1 MAVQNF
7 GSGGGGFQLSPGI
20 NVSEVDL
27 TTVVPA
33 IDTTS
38 GAIAGVFN
46 WGPAG
51 QRVLIT
57 SENELAKVFGKPTNN
72 NPETW
77 FTSSSFLSYSNS
89 LYVSRAVDDTQY
101 SAIASEIGLSAGSTY
116 TVLNDDNYLSKR
128 SALNTGPNYV
138 ARYVGALG
146 NSLKVSV
153 CSSAN
158 QFGSTINLSNNTTY
172 QNTSLSSTV
181 TPTTLPA
188 RAGFAN
194 GDTVTIGG
202 TNWYQSA
209 VFVVNANA
217 NGVITSVNSYVSNG
231 VYVGT
236 GPTLTNLTP
245 ISIANSTGS
254 KPVTSTCNTTTF
266 SVLLGTDI
274 TPNTSIFDEAF
285 TLNVGESRGN
295 ITFTGN
301 GSLETLGSAIFQVK
315 NKLKV
320 GDYIKVGNTRIGTQS
335 LKIRSFGSISA
346 SNGATSNTGTIQ
358 VRFDQPL
365 KLSTSISANT
375 IERSWEY
382 FNQVDQAP
390 GRSTYVDVNG
400 NNALQVSD
408 TSAQNDEVHVVIVD
422 QDGKFTG
429 SPGSVLEVYKGL
441 SRATDSK
448 LSDGTTNYYKD
459 VINNSSAYVWVGK
472 DQIGA
477 ESNTALNVQSSSI
490 ALPLSLNFAGSTDIN
505 EAETDFGNIARAYDL
520 FTSPDDVDI
529 SLIMTGKSRNIG
541 IGTSEQAANYL
552 IDNLAEVR
560 KDCMVFVSPPQ
571 NAVVTTDSDIATNI
585 VDFASDV
592 RQSSY
597 AVIDSGY
604 KYMYDKYNDLYRYI
618 PLNGDIAGVCARTD
632 KTRDPWFSPAGT
644 TRGVIKNVIKLAYN
658 PNVAQRDLL
667 YKNSINPVVN
677 LSGQGPILYG
687 DKTNLKKPSAFDR
700 INVRRLFIVLEKA
713 ISNASKSLLFEFNDE
728 FTRAQFN
735 NLIEPY
741 LRDVQGRRGIYDFKV
756 VCDESNNTA
765 EVIDSNRFI
774 GDIYIK
780 PARSINYIQLNF
792 VAVRSGVQF
801 SEIAS

>member
-7 GSGGGGFQLSPGI
+7 GSGGGGFQLSPGV

-27 TTVVPA
+27 TTAVPA
-33 IDTTS
+33 VDTTS

-89 LYVSRAVDDTQY
+89 LYVSRAVDETQY
-101 SAIASEIGLSAGSTY
+101 SAAASEIGVSAGSSY
-116 TVLNDDNYLSKR
+116 TVLNDDDYLSKR

-138 ARYVGALG
+138 ARYVGELG

-158 QFGSTINLSNNTTY
+158 QFGSTINLSSNTTY
-172 QNTSLSSTV
+172 QTTSLSGTV

-188 RAGFAN
+188 SAGFAN

-202 TNWYQSA
+202 TNWYQPA
-209 VFVVNANA
+209 IFVVNANA
-217 NGVITSVNSYVSNG
+217 SGVITSVNSYVSNG
-231 VYVGT
+231 VYIGT

-245 ISIANSTGS
+245 ISIANSTGGS
-254 KPVTSTCNTTTF
+254 KTVTSTCNNTTF
-266 SVLLGTDI
+266 SVTLGTDI
-274 TPNTSIFDEAF
+274 TPNTSIFTEAF

-301 GSLETLGSAIFQVK
+301 GSLETLGSAIFQVR

-335 LKIRSFGSISA
+335 LKIRSFGAISA
-346 SNGATSNTGTIQ
+346 SNGATSNTGTMQ

-365 KLSTSISANT
+365 KLSTLISSST

-390 GRSTYVDVNG
+390 GKSTYVDVNG

-422 QDGKFTG
+422 EGGKITG
-429 SPGSVLEVYKGL
+429 NPGSVLEVYKGL

-459 VINNSSAYVWVGK
+459 VINNSSAYVWVGA

-477 ESNTALNVQSSSI
+477 ESNTALNVQSSAI
-490 ALPLSLNFAGSTDIN
+490 ALPLSLNFTGSTDTN
-505 EAETDFGNIARAYDL
+505 EDQIDFSNIARAYDQ
-520 FTSPDDVDI
+520 FTSPDDIDI
-529 SLIMTGKSRNIG
+529 SLIMTGKSRG
-541 IGTSEQAANYL
+541 GVLGSQAANYL

-560 KDCMVFVSPPQ
+560 KDCMVFVSPPR
-571 NAVVTTDSDIATNI
+571 NVVVTTNSDIATNI
-585 VDFASDV
+585 VDFATQV

-597 AVIDSGY
+597 AVLDSGY

-618 PLNGDIAGVCARTD
+618 PLNGDVAGVCARTD

-644 TRGVIKNVIKLAYN
+644 TRGVVKNAIKLAYN
-658 PNVAQRDLL
+658 PNLAQRDLL

-687 DKTNLKKPSAFDR
+687 DKTNLKKTSAFDR

-728 FTRAQFN
+728 FTRAQFS

-801 SEIAS
+801 SEITS